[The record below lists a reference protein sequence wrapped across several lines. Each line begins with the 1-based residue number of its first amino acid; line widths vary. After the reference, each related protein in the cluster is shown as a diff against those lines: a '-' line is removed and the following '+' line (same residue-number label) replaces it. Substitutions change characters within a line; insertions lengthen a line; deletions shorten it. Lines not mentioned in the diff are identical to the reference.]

1 MMCGVLYFQQEGWP
15 LTVHASF
22 ILFGNNFTVYA
33 TIFILIFFIFFML
46 QDSWWRSRVDGCKN
60 SPSFASSSS
69 APSPSHGSSPPEQG
83 TSTKSPQI
91 SNILSN
97 NLSSSSLPSTL
108 ARKYLLPH
116 LFVFVLLLLLL
127 SDNIKEQHS
136 VFKRVARLCR
146 LWGQWLLHDNL
157 AKKCNV
163 TYSYF
168 MVWADFIHFWQL

>member
-1 MMCGVLYFQQEGWP
+1 MCGVLYFQQESRP

-33 TIFILIFFIFFML
+33 TIFILLCHNIQIYFLSCYKI
-46 QDSWWRSRVDGCKN
+46 
-60 SPSFASSSS
+60 
-69 APSPSHGSSPPEQG
+69 HGGDLGSMDVRILLHLLLPLLLHRHR
-83 TSTKSPQI
+83 TDHLL
-91 SNILSN
+91 LSN
-97 NLSSSSLPSTL
+97 EHQQKVLKFRTYCRIISRLFCSI
-108 ARKYLLPH
+108 LLLH

-163 TYSYF
+163 KYKC
-168 MVWADFIHFWQL
+168 I